1 MRAPT
6 AQANSAQPRVFEV
19 RGGLGLG
26 GQEGLRMVRKW
37 VQQRTDLCKQR
48 AKSPNIQVSKMLGTS
63 SPCEDKVTFDSRVS
77 FILMIPIVFWLF
89 NKYV

>member
-26 GQEGLRMVRKW
+26 GQEGLRMARKW

-48 AKSPNIQVSKMLGTS
+48 AKSPNMQVSKMLGTS
-63 SPCEDKVTFDSRVS
+63 SCEGDLLFGIKRVS
-77 FILMIPIVFWLF
+77 NREIVPTEL
-89 NKYV
+89 